1 MRGLALAAGV
11 AIAALAV
18 PAQARDGE
26 GYVGIDAG
34 IAFPQDTKID
44 VSGVK
49 DAVVVKNKKGFNF
62 DAVLGYDWGMIRTE
76 AEVGRASWKAKSIT
90 SGAAFTVRSE
100 IIRAQPATHA
110 SPPRWLTRC
119 SISAATAASG
129 STSVWARVVRGSAI
143 TTPRQAR
150 PACTIT
156 TTRGRGKASPSCAFR

>member
-1 MRGLALAAGV
+1 MIHNFRHMRGLALAAGV

-76 AEVGRASWKAKSIT
+76 AEVGRASWKPKSIT
-90 SGAAFTVRSE
+90 SGAALTVP
-100 IIRAQPATHA
+100 IGNYPGATGN
-110 SPPRWLTRC
+110 SRVT
-119 SISAATAASG
+119 TAMANALLDFG
-129 STSVWARVVRGSAI
+129 GNGGVGFDVGVGAG
-143 TTPRQAR
+143 
-150 PACTIT
+150 
-156 TTRGRGKASPSCAFR
+156 